1 LCVNVAPAETA
12 VEPAQLD
19 LSLAALFAGLRFSQ
33 GFLIQHLVEG
43 VTEMRDALGADRVDA
58 ATRLLRDVLQ
68 TQGADA
74 DIRRRRVR
82 PPG

>member
-1 LCVNVAPAETA
+1 LCVNVAPPETA

-19 LSLAALFAGLRFSQ
+19 LSLAALFVGYALNDAGQ
-33 GFLIQHLVEG
+33 
-43 VTEMRDALGADRVDA
+43 VDA

>member
-1 LCVNVAPAETA
+1 MAPPETA

-19 LSLAALFAGLRFSQ
+19 LSLAALFVGYALN
-33 GFLIQHLVEG
+33 
-43 VTEMRDALGADRVDA
+43 DAVQVDA